1 MDIKIGTGPDSWGIS
16 SPSDS
21 TQINWRQ
28 CIKEISESGYEYTE
42 LGPLGYFPTD
52 SIILKRELEQ
62 NNLKLSAVTV
72 MAGHLDINTDWEH
85 IYTKLIETATL
96 GAELNALQIVLI
108 DDFYRDMH
116 TGITKTDKI
125 LDEDQWK
132 IFIENTHKFSQ
143 LAKESFNLPTTFHP
157 HAETHIET
165 ESQIERFLDST
176 DPSLVSLLLDTGHHT
191 YAGGDP
197 ISFFEKYNDRITYI
211 HLKNVNQKILNQTK
225 NNNSVMVEA
234 ISKEVFCEP
243 HDGMINFETFTQIV
257 RKNNYRGIITVEQ
270 DMYRP
275 NPSVPVN
282 IAKRTRNYLKNIGLG

>member
-1 MDIKIGTGPDSWGIS
+1 MGIKIGTGPDSWGIS
-16 SPSDS
+16 SPSAP

-52 SIILKRELEQ
+52 PVILKRELEQ

-72 MAGHLDINTDWEH
+72 MTGHLDTKTDWGNIH
-85 IYTKLIETATL
+85 TKLIETATL

-116 TGITKTDKI
+116 TGVSKADKL

-157 HAETHIET
+157 HVETHVET
-165 ESQIERFLDST
+165 ESQIERFLDAT
-176 DPSLVSLLLDTGHHT
+176 DPNLISLLLDTGHHA

-211 HLKNVNQKILNQTK
+211 HLKNVNQQILSRTK
-225 NNNSVMVEA
+225 NNNSVMAEA
-234 ISKEVFCEP
+234 IAKEIFCEP
-243 HDGMINFETFTQIV
+243 HNGMINFEHFTQIV
-257 RKNNYRGIITVEQ
+257 RKNNYCGIITVEQ

-275 NPSVPVN
+275 NPNVPGK

>member
-1 MDIKIGTGPDSWGIS
+1 MEIKIGTGPDSWGIS
-16 SPSDS
+16 NPSHPS
-21 TQINWRQ
+21 QINWRQ
-28 CIKEISESGYEYTE
+28 CLKEISDSGYEYTE

-72 MAGHLDINTDWEH
+72 MAGHLDIKTDWENIH
-85 IYTKLIETATL
+85 TKLIETATL

-108 DDFYRDMH
+108 DDFYRDMQ
-116 TGITKTDKI
+116 TGVTKADKI
-125 LDEDQWK
+125 LDDDQWK
-132 IFIENTHKFSQ
+132 IFIETTHKFSQ
-143 LAKESFNLPTTFHP
+143 IAKESFNLPTTFHP
-157 HAETHIET
+157 HAETHVET

-176 DPSLVSLLLDTGHHT
+176 DPSLISLLLDTGHHA

-225 NNNSVMVEA
+225 HNNSVMVEA
-234 ISKEVFCEP
+234 ISKEVFCQP
-243 HDGMINFETFTQIV
+243 HNGMINFETFTQIV
-257 RKNNYRGIITVEQ
+257 KKNNYCGIITVEQ

-275 NPSVPVN
+275 NPHIPVK